1 MANTDARRD
10 IRHRS
15 ETMSI
20 ISRHSIF
27 GFLCGA
33 LAVLAVEVL
42 AFLLLT
48 GGLNFG
54 DADVSAAVPQAPA
67 LPSATELHQMGGT
80 FTDLYGG
87 EKSFAGL
94 KGKVVLVNVWATWC
108 PPCRA
113 EMPSLERLWKIFKD
127 DENIEVYCISEE
139 KAATVSAHPLAR
151 NLDLPLYVFASGKPG
166 ALRSSGIPA
175 TYIFDRNGRM
185 VFSHVGMARWDS
197 PEVVSYLRALA
208 SRE

>member
-1 MANTDARRD
+1 
-10 IRHRS
+10 
-15 ETMSI
+15 MSVI
-20 ISRHSIF
+20 TRHSIF

-33 LAVLAVEVL
+33 LAVLTAEIL

-54 DADVSAAVPQAPA
+54 DTDVSAAVPHAPA

-108 PPCRA
+108 PQ
-113 EMPSLERLWKIFKD
+113 
-127 DENIEVYCISEE
+127 
-139 KAATVSAHPLAR
+139 
-151 NLDLPLYVFASGKPG
+151 
-166 ALRSSGIPA
+166 
-175 TYIFDRNGRM
+175 
-185 VFSHVGMARWDS
+185 
-197 PEVVSYLRALA
+197 
-208 SRE
+208 